1 MEKTKNKG
9 LTRFI
14 KKNKAF
20 LSVVGGV
27 LSGLA
32 NGLFGGGG
40 GIIIVPI
47 LMFILGYPAKS
58 AHATAILVILPLSIV
73 SGLFYA
79 FFGSLN
85 WTIGLPVAIGVTCGG
100 LIGAFLLSKISS
112 KWLVVIFSIIMIFAG
127 GKMLFF

>member
-1 MEKTKNKG
+1 MTNSKNNKIQTFISKNKNL
-9 LTRFI
+9 LTVF
-14 KKNKAF
+14 
-20 LSVVGGV
+20 GGV
-27 LSGLA
+27 LAGLA

-47 LMFILGYPAKS
+47 LMFILGYSAKN
-58 AHATAILVILPLSIV
+58 AHATAILIILPLSIV

-85 WTIGLPVAIGVTCGG
+85 WSIGLPVAIGVTGGG
-100 LIGAFLLSKISS
+100 LLGAFLLSKISS
-112 KWLVVIFSIIMIFAG
+112 KWLVVIFSVIMIFSG

>member
-1 MEKTKNKG
+1 MSLSRKG
-9 LTRFI
+9 VIKSFI
-14 KKNKAF
+14 ERNS
-20 LSVVGGV
+20 SVIAVIGGV

-47 LMFILGYPAKS
+47 LMFVLGFDAKN

-85 WTIGLPVAIGVTCGG
+85 WTIGLPVSIGVTAGG
-100 LIGAFLLSKISS
+100 LLGALLLSKISN